1 MIEPLRKGDVKTAVR
16 EELQEVVKEQRKTN
30 IRITDLTKKVNT
42 STSEIIGVIFS
53 ESRTLREE
61 IGRQTI
67 ILKMLEDNL
76 SEIQF
81 GEDTGVSSRIEL
93 SVGGQ
98 IFGTGAKWILDID
111 TSKASYSGL
120 LEAIQLVRGIP
131 PKIKE
136 WAKSRIKKKKVISVT
151 P

>member
-1 MIEPLRKGDVKTAVR
+1 MIEPLLKGQVKTPLR
-16 EELQEVVKEQRKTN
+16 EKLQELAKEQRKTN
-30 IRITDLTKKVNT
+30 IGIIELTKKMNT

-67 ILKMLEDNL
+67 ILKMLQDNL

-81 GEDTGVSSRIEL
+81 DEDTGVSSRIEL

-111 TSKASYSGL
+111 TSKASYSRL
-120 LEAIQLVRGIP
+120 LEAIQLIPGIP
-131 PKIKE
+131 PKIKKL
-136 WAKSRIKKKKVISVT
+136 AKSKIKKLSQ
-151 P
+151 